1 MIRLALL
8 ILLLLGLLALA
19 SAQEK
24 APPTEQAYEPQRL
37 DSIYASPQQA
47 QPPFA
52 HHLPELSMEY
62 TPKRLFP
69 TYQAPAHP
77 IFMRGAK
84 YIIPAMLI
92 GGGILSS
99 RPLRLSPAN
108 KHWRENIRARTYRW
122 LYVDDV
128 AQYVPLLTTC
138 ALQLFYGHGR
148 STGAEF
154 IEAGV
159 AGGMVLALMVNISK
173 LTVRSLRPD
182 GTTYNSFPSGHTSMA
197 FFGAEMQRYEYG
209 QELPLLASQGY
220 LFAIITG
227 ALRIYHNR
235 HWVADVMAG
244 AGVGIASVWIG
255 HALQPYIRAGI
266 SRLFPRYA
274 RRHRRSR
281 MRVRLDAPSYGMGLG
296 LSVGL

>member
-1 MIRLALL
+1 MIRFVLL
-8 ILLLLGLLALA
+8 LLLLGLLALA
-19 SAQEK
+19 HAQEGG
-24 APPTEQAYEPQRL
+24 PTTGGDKPQHL
-37 DSIYASPQQA
+37 DSIYSSRQEAR
-47 QPPFA
+47 PPFA
-52 HHLPELSMEY
+52 HHQPAFLEY
-62 TPKRLFP
+62 APQRLFR

-84 YIIPAMLI
+84 YIIPGVLI

-108 KHWRENIRARTYRW
+108 RNWRKNIRARTYRW

-148 STGAEF
+148 SGGAEF

-159 AGGMVLALMVNISK
+159 AGGIVLALMVNVTK
-173 LTVRSLRPD
+173 MTVRSQRPD
-182 GTTYNSFPSGHTSMA
+182 GSTYNSFPSGHTSTA

-209 QELPLLASQGY
+209 GALPLLASQGY
-220 LFAIITG
+220 LFAIVTG

-266 SRLFPRYA
+266 ERLFPRYA
-274 RRHRRSR
+274 RRHRR
-281 MRVRLDAPSYGMGLG
+281 MRVRLDAPSYGLGLG
-296 LSVGL
+296 MAVGW